1 MITLKLVLLILA
13 VVAFALAAFNVQ
25 GTAGAPRI
33 NFTALGLLLWVLAT
47 IAG

>member
-1 MITLKLVLLILA
+1 MITLRLVLLILA
-13 VVAFALAAFNVQ
+13 VVVFAMAAFQVQ
-25 GTAGAPRI
+25 STRV